1 MKRFV
6 SALLVVAVF
15 IITVGS
21 IYFITAPD
29 FPEGCIYNYL
39 EYNNNAN
46 ILVNLDDYLAV
57 RNNNS
62 IIIYDKKSLTPYTLA
77 DSVFDIEKNP
87 LFLLNSVGNTLYY
100 ICTDSMTGGMVC
112 YSFNVDTYE
121 KSKIYSY
128 KGVTNSNG
136 FLGIENILGIQLVS
150 NNTFNML
157 MNSGNYWLNNSG
169 IHSYTDREELLK
181 KYDKNNEYGIFDGI
195 NKLAETD
202 DLIFFVNYFGELIRF
217 DKKCKNFSVVTNIL
231 VSDFFIT
238 ENVVYYIS
246 SANSPTLYS
255 CDYNG
260 KNTCS
265 IGEIKPEYVKFSEEF
280 VYVADTRN
288 IYKIT
293 DGKLIKA
300 TVAEGSNWEVDEKN
314 IYIYNIDTNK
324 ISTKQMTNQ
333 KENSHD

>member
-1 MKRFV
+1 MKKFISV
-6 SALLVVAVF
+6 ILVIAVF
-15 IITVGS
+15 VTAVTS
-21 IYFITAPD
+21 VYFITKPD
-29 FPEGCIYNYL
+29 FPEERIYNYF
-39 EYNNNAN
+39 ENNNSAN
-46 ILVNLDDYLAV
+46 IFINLTDYLAV
-57 RNNNS
+57 CQKNS
-62 IIIYDKKSLTPYTLA
+62 IVIYDKQSFSSYTLA
-77 DSVFDIEKNP
+77 DSVFDIEKKP
-87 LFLLNSVGNTLYY
+87 LILLKPQGNTLYY
-100 ICTDSMTGGMVC
+100 ICTDSTTGGMIC
-112 YSFNVDTYE
+112 CSFNVDTYE
-121 KSKIYSY
+121 KVKIYTY

-150 NNTFNML
+150 NNTFTML
-157 MNSGNYWLNNSG
+157 MNSGKYWLNSSG
-169 IHSYTDREELLK
+169 IHTYTEREDLLK
-181 KYDKNNEYGIFDGI
+181 KYDTEDAYGIYDGI

-202 DLIFFVNYFGELIRF
+202 KFIFFVNFFGELIRF

-300 TVAEGSNWEVDEKN
+300 TVAEGANWEVDEKN
-314 IYIYNIDTNK
+314 IYIYDIDTNK
-324 ISTKQMTNQ
+324 IST
-333 KENSHD
+333 EAV